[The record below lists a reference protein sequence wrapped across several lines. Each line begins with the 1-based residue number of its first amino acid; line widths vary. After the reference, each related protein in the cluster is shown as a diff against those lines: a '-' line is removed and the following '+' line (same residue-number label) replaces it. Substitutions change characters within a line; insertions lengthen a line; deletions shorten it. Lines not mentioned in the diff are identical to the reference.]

1 VHGVDPNRFV
11 ATTHGSVIKTP
22 GRYGYYAFRPAPIP
36 RRLHLSDRTILLLS
50 EADRALGRLA
60 GAGRILPNPHLL
72 LRPYL
77 VREALASNR
86 IEGTQ
91 ASLSD
96 VFDVEAD
103 ARDDG
108 DQLTEVTNYIEAF
121 ELGRRLLDELPIS
134 TRFLC
139 RVHEEL
145 LTGVRGQERD
155 PGQLRRS
162 QNWIGSADNTPDT
175 AVFVPPTVDDLGPAL
190 TDFERF
196 VHDDHDLPPLVAT
209 ALAHYQF
216 ETIHPFLDGNGR
228 LGRLLIVFLLIERDL
243 LPSPLLYL
251 SGFFESHRSDY
262 YDRLQAVRERG
273 EMQEWLQF
281 FLTAV
286 TTQAADAVDRAEQL
300 VDLREEYRQ
309 RLTGRRAR
317 LAEVVDL
324 VFENPIITSQ
334 RVAGALGI
342 TDAGAK
348 NLIRALEEVDILVEG
363 TPTRRRKKRWI
374 GTEVLAIL
382 DPD

>member
-1 VHGVDPNRFV
+1 VDPARFV
-11 ATTHGSVIKTP
+11 DNTYGDVVKTP
-22 GRYGYYAFRPAPIP
+22 GRYGYYAFRPATIP
-36 RRLHLSDRTILLLS
+36 RRLPLDDRTISLMS
-50 EADRALGRLA
+50 KADRALGRLA
-60 GAGRILPNPHLL
+60 GAGRTLPNPHLL
-72 LRPYL
+72 VRPYL
-77 VREALASNR
+77 TREALASNR

-108 DQLTEVTNYIEAF
+108 DQLTEVTNYIDAF
-121 ELGRRLLDELPIS
+121 EFGRDLLQRLPLS

-139 RVHEEL
+139 EIHRVL

-155 PGQLRRS
+155 PGHVRRS
-162 QNWIGSADNTPDT
+162 QNWIGAVDNTPDT
-175 AVFVPPTVDDLGPAL
+175 ATFVPPTVDDLGNAL
-190 TDFERF
+190 TDLEHFI
-196 VHDDHDLPPLVAT
+196 HDEHDLPPLIAT

-228 LGRLLIVFLLIERDL
+228 LGRLLIVFLLMERDL

-251 SGFFESHRSDY
+251 SSFFETHRSDY

-273 EMQEWLQF
+273 QMQEWLQF

-286 TTQAADAVDRAEQL
+286 TSQAIDAVDRAEQL

-309 RLTGRRAR
+309 RLSGRRAR
-317 LAEVVDL
+317 LPEVIDL

-334 RVAGALGI
+334 RVARALDV

-348 NLIRALEEVDILVEG
+348 NLIRSLAEVDILVEG
-363 TPTRRRKKRWI
+363 VPTNRRKKRWI

-382 DPD
+382 DTG

>member
-1 VHGVDPNRFV
+1 MDPIRFV
-11 ATTHGSVIKTP
+11 STAHGTVVKTP
-22 GRYGYYAFRPAPIP
+22 GRYGYFAFRPAPIP
-36 RRLHLSDRTILLLS
+36 RQLELNDRTILLLS

-72 LRPYL
+72 VRPYL

-103 ARDDG
+103 ARDDD

-121 ELGRRLLDELPIS
+121 ELGHQLLDELPIS

-139 RVHEEL
+139 RVHEAL

-196 VHDDHDLPPLVAT
+196 VHDDHHLPPLIAT

-228 LGRLLIVFLLIERDL
+228 LGRLLIVFLLMEREL

-286 TTQAADAVDRAEQL
+286 NTQATDAVDRAEQL

-309 RLTGRRAR
+309 RLAGRRAR

-334 RVAGALGI
+334 RVASALNI

-348 NLIRALEEVDILVEG
+348 NLIRGLEEVDILVEG
-363 TPTRRRKKRWI
+363 APTRRRKKRWI
-374 GTEVLAIL
+374 GTDVLAML

>member
-1 VHGVDPNRFV
+1 MNPDRFV
-11 ATTHGSVIKTP
+11 DNSYGDVIKTP
-22 GRYGYYAFRPAPIP
+22 GRYGYHAFRPATLP
-36 RRLHLSDRTILLLS
+36 RRLSLDDRTISLMS

-72 LRPYL
+72 VRPYL
-77 VREALASNR
+77 TREALASNR

-103 ARDDG
+103 ARDDD
-108 DQLTEVTNYIEAF
+108 DQLTEVTNYIDAF
-121 ELGRRLLDELPIS
+121 EFGRELLSRLPIS

-139 RVHEEL
+139 EIHRVL

-155 PGQLRRS
+155 PGHVRRS
-162 QNWIGSADNTPDT
+162 QNWIGSVDNTPDT
-175 AVFVPPTVDDLGPAL
+175 ATFVPPAIDDLGPAL
-190 TDFERF
+190 TDLERF
-196 VHDDHDLPPLVAT
+196 IHDGHDLPPLIAT

-228 LGRLLIVFLLIERDL
+228 LGRLLIVFLLMEREL

-273 EMQEWLQF
+273 QMQEWLQF
-281 FLTAV
+281 FLAAV
-286 TTQAADAVDRAEQL
+286 TAQATDAVDRAEQL

-309 RLTGRRAR
+309 RLAGRRAR
-317 LAEVVDL
+317 FPEVIDI

-334 RVAGALGI
+334 RVARALDI

-348 NLIRALEEVDILVEG
+348 NLIRGLADVDILVEG
-363 TPTRRRKKRWI
+363 VPTSRRKKRWI

>member
-1 VHGVDPNRFV
+1 MDPSRFV
-11 ATTHGSVIKTP
+11 DSTYGDVVKTP
-22 GRYGYYAFRPAPIP
+22 GRYGYHAFRPAPIP
-36 RRLHLSDRTILLLS
+36 RRLVLGDRTISLMS

-72 LRPYL
+72 VRPYL
-77 VREALASNR
+77 TREALASNR

-96 VFDVEAD
+96 VFDVEAE
-103 ARDDG
+103 ARDDD
-108 DQLTEVTNYIEAF
+108 DQLTEVTNYIDAF
-121 ELGRRLLDELPIS
+121 EFGRDLLRRLPIS

-139 RVHEEL
+139 EIHRVL

-155 PGQLRRS
+155 PGHVRRS
-162 QNWIGSADNTPDT
+162 QNWIGAVDNTPDT
-175 AVFVPPTVDDLGPAL
+175 ATFVPPTVDDLGDAL
-190 TDFERF
+190 TDLERF
-196 VHDDHDLPPLVAT
+196 IHDDNDLPPLIAT

-228 LGRLLIVFLLIERDL
+228 LGRLLIVFLLMEREL

-251 SGFFESHRSDY
+251 SGYFEAHRSDY

-273 EMQEWLQF
+273 QMQEWLQF

-286 TTQAADAVDRAEQL
+286 TTQATDAVDRAEQL

-309 RLTGRRAR
+309 RLAGRRAR
-317 LAEVVDL
+317 FPEVIDL
-324 VFENPIITSQ
+324 VFENPIVTSQ
-334 RVAGALGI
+334 RVARALDI

-348 NLIRALEEVDILVEG
+348 KLIHGLAEVDILIEG
-363 TPTRRRKKRWI
+363 TPTSRRKKRWI
-374 GTEVLAIL
+374 GTEVLGML
-382 DPD
+382 DPG

>member
-1 VHGVDPNRFV
+1 MDPDRFV
-11 ATTHGSVIKTP
+11 DTRYGEVIKTP
-22 GRYGYYAFRPAPIP
+22 GRFGYYAFRPAPIP
-36 RRLHLSDRTILLLS
+36 RRMPLDDRTISLMS

-72 LRPYL
+72 VRPYL
-77 VREALASNR
+77 TREALASNR

-103 ARDDG
+103 ARDED
-108 DQLTEVTNYIEAF
+108 DQLTEVTNYIDAF
-121 ELGRRLLDELPIS
+121 EFGTELLGEVPIS

-139 RVHEEL
+139 RIHDVL
-145 LTGVRGQERD
+145 LTGVRGQDRD
-155 PGQLRRS
+155 PGHVRRS

-175 AVFVPPTVDDLGPAL
+175 ATFVPPTVDDLGAAL
-190 TDFERF
+190 TDLERF
-196 VHDDHDLPPLVAT
+196 IHDDHDLPPLIAT

-273 EMQEWLQF
+273 QMQEWLQF
-281 FLTAV
+281 FLTVV
-286 TTQAADAVDRAEQL
+286 TTQATDAVDRAEQL
-300 VDLREEYRQ
+300 VDLREDYRQ
-309 RLTGRRAR
+309 RLAGRRAR
-317 LAEVVDL
+317 FPEVIDL
-324 VFENPIITSQ
+324 VFENPIVTSQ
-334 RVAGALGI
+334 RVARALDI

-348 NLIRALEEVDILVEG
+348 NLIRGLADVDILVEG
-363 TPTRRRKKRWI
+363 DPTSRRKKRWI
-374 GTEVLAIL
+374 GTDVLAIL

>member
-1 VHGVDPNRFV
+1 MDPTRFV
-11 ATTHGSVIKTP
+11 DATYGDVIKTP
-22 GRYGYYAFRPAPIP
+22 GRHGYFAFRPARVP
-36 RRLHLSDRTILLLS
+36 RKLQLTDRTISLMS

-72 LRPYL
+72 VRPYL
-77 VREALASNR
+77 TREALASNR

-103 ARDDG
+103 ARDG
-108 DQLTEVTNYIEAF
+108 DQLTEVTNYIAAF
-121 ELGRRLLDELPIS
+121 EFGRDLLERLPLS

-139 RVHEEL
+139 QVHDVL

-155 PGQLRRS
+155 PGHLRRS
-162 QNWIGSADNTPDT
+162 QNWIGSTDNTPDT
-175 AVFVPPTVDDLGPAL
+175 ALFVPPTIDDLGDAL
-190 TDFERF
+190 SDLERF
-196 VHDDHDLPPLVAT
+196 IHDEHDLPPLIAT

-228 LGRLLIVFLLIERDL
+228 LGRLLIIFLLMEREL

-273 EMQEWLQF
+273 AMQEWLQF

-286 TTQAADAVDRAEQL
+286 THQATDAVDRAEQL

-309 RLTGRRAR
+309 RLAGRRAR
-317 LAEVVDL
+317 FPEVIDL
-324 VFENPIITSQ
+324 VFENPIITAQ
-334 RVAGALGI
+334 RVAKALDI

-348 NLIRALEEVDILVEG
+348 NLIRGLADVDILIEG
-363 TPTRRRKKRWI
+363 APTSRRKKRWI
-374 GTEVLAIL
+374 GTEVLQIL